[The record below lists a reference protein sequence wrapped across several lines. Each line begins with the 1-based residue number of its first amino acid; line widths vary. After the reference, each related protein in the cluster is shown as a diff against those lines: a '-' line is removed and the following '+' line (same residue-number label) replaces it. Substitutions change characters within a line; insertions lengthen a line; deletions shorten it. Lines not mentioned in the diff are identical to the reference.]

1 MDQNVLLLIE
11 KILVALFN
19 TTLNDINFLALC
31 GIVFI
36 CFVIWFYRI
45 LKDISNFPSFIIFL
59 ISIFLPFLLFQIGL
73 AKIIEFFYKISPILA
88 FFIIVLFFFSSSIL
102 EYLTMNKIRKGKK
115 LKELL
120 EEEKGKAMLKE
131 FGKMVEK

>member
-1 MDQNVLLLIE
+1 
-11 KILVALFN
+11 
-19 TTLNDINFLALC
+19 
-31 GIVFI
+31 
-36 CFVIWFYRI
+36 
-45 LKDISNFPSFIIFL
+45 NFPSFIIFL

-120 EEEKGKAMLKE
+120 EEEKGKAMLRE
-131 FGKMVEK
+131 FGKMVDK